1 MKIAIILCILLT
13 SMLAWAETFRDDFE
27 DGGFC
32 INPLYIILTKIA
44 VIIGDRF
51 RPGKMILN
59 IQYKLYG
66 LTEEEIAM
74 QIGEDE
80 MKCPT

>member
-32 INPLYIILTKIA
+32 INPLYIILT
-44 VIIGDRF
+44 
-51 RPGKMILN
+51 
-59 IQYKLYG
+59 
-66 LTEEEIAM
+66 
-74 QIGEDE
+74 
-80 MKCPT
+80 